1 MDNEE
6 KNVNR
11 NAVLKREE
19 DYLKG
24 LKTFKPS
31 YKRDTKERPS
41 TVPKEVLDG
50 KKHVL
55 GRPSLKQMM
64 EEHGGAGVF
73 EFPLNEHFL
82 LENSDWKYDEVPEI
96 WNGKNIA
103 DYVDPDIEAKLQAL
117 EEEEEALLAAEGLK
131 MDDDEMPEL
140 TQEQLTAYGDYKNKV
155 SEIRVKARLKRS
167 SAVLKSQ
174 DGKGLKEKL
183 EEMGK
188 NPNVVLKK

>member
-24 LKTFKPS
+24 LKTFKPT
-31 YKRDTKERPS
+31 YKRDTKERPA
-41 TVPKEVLDG
+41 TIPAEVLAG

-103 DYVDPDIEAKLQAL
+103 DYVDPDIEAKLLAL
-117 EEEEEALLAAEGLK
+117 EAEEEALLAEEGLK

-140 TQEQLTAYGDYKNKV
+140 SREQVIAYGDYKNKV
-155 SEIRVKARLKRS
+155 SEIRVKARLNRN
-167 SAVLKSQ
+167 ATVFKSQ
-174 DGKGLKEKL
+174 DGVSLKEKL

-188 NPNVVLKK
+188 NPNIVLKK